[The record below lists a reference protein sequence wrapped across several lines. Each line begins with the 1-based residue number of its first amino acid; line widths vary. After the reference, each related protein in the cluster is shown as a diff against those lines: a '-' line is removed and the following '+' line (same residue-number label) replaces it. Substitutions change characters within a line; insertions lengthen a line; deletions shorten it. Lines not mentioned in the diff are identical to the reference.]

1 MKTKSVR
8 IKKLDHDAVFN
19 TFVHIVMVILI
30 VITAYPLILV
40 VSCSISNPKY
50 VMQGDILLFPKEL
63 TFNSYLNVIKHD
75 RLITGFKNS
84 IYYTLLATTFNVILT
99 ICAAYPLSRKDWVGR
114 KFFFTLM
121 IITMFF
127 SGGTI
132 PLYLVV
138 KGLSLT
144 NKVWAIVLPTA
155 ISTYNVIVMRT
166 YFESSVTEELRESAQ
181 IDGCSNIRFLLQ
193 IVLPLSIPILC
204 IITMFYGVEH
214 WNEFYAPLLYL
225 SKRKMYPLQLVLRE
239 ILMTASATMTEAAGL
254 TEQMYEVEGIKYAT
268 IVVSSL
274 PMIIAYPFMQRYFQ
288 KGVMLGA
295 IKG

>member
-1 MKTKSVR
+1 MKAISIR
-8 IKKLDHDAVFN
+8 RRGLDHDAVFDVI
-19 TFVHIVMVILI
+19 VHIVMFALI
-30 VITAYPLILV
+30 VITAYPLVLV

-50 VMQGDILLFPKEL
+50 VMQGTIWLLPKEI
-63 TFNSYLNVIKHD
+63 TFNSYLNVIKHE
-75 RLITGFKNS
+75 RLVTGFKNS
-84 IYYTLLATTFNVILT
+84 VYYTLLATTFNVVLT

-114 KFFFTLM
+114 KIFFTIM
-121 IITMFF
+121 VVTMFF

-138 KGLSLT
+138 KGLHLT
-144 NKVWAIVLPTA
+144 NKVWSLVLPTA

-181 IDGCSNIRFLLQ
+181 IDGCSNLRFLLQ

-239 ILMTASATMTEAAGL
+239 ILMTASATMADSAGL

-288 KGVMLGA
+288 KGIMVGA